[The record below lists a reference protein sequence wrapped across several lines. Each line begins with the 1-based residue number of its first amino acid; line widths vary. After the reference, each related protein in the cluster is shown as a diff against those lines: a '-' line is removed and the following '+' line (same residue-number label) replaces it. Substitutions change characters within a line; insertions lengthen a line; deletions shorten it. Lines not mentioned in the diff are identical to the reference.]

1 MPKTYFVVGK
11 EGPREYKDKSTGL
24 MRTYCGLHCVLEG
37 EKKDDLQGNAVQTVS
52 IKEKKLF
59 DSLKVGARYTAV
71 IEARGRYAE
80 IVDFTEIV
88 DV

>member
-1 MPKTYFVVGK
+1 MPKIYFVVGK
-11 EGPREYKDKSTGL
+11 EGPRQYKDKNGV

-52 IKEKKLF
+52 IKEKQLF
-59 DSLKVGARYTAV
+59 DSLEVGARYTAV

-80 IVDFTEIV
+80 IVDFAEIV
-88 DV
+88 